1 MIARGIERA
10 ARAAL
15 GSWRGLSL
23 DARLVFAVGV
33 FNWLLLFANH
43 TTVADTRDLPLWRLF
58 PQGWD
63 AVFLIACGVGA
74 VLYALRD
81 LRSGSAFTT
90 RQRALHLGA
99 IVASF
104 VVAPTIA
111 SIVLRETG
119 RAYTYIHDGALMVEW
134 AARKLLSG
142 QNPYVADYLD
152 TPLVNWPMVNNPAL
166 YHLTYFPS
174 LFLITVPFVWV
185 FDHFSITWDER
196 YLYLPAFIA
205 TLAILPLLVK
215 RPEHRLALVAL
226 VALNPQLFPF
236 VVEGRNDFFV
246 LAFLFAGI
254 ALLQRE
260 HRSLGSLAI
269 AAAAAAKL
277 HALFFLPFLAVW
289 LVATRKP
296 KSIRDAIAALR
307 PLVPASVLL
316 AVTFV
321 PFLVNDFAAFYDD
334 VVRYNAGGAAWTY
347 PISGMGFSALLLW
360 LGIIEYRQADF
371 PFAAIEIAV
380 AVPVALWWFRRIW
393 RDPTIANLL
402 TGYAITLLAFLFFG
416 RYFQGNYL
424 GYILAVATPVPFLLR
439 EAHAR
444 VRVRRRR
451 ERRVLVA
458 PPVPAEPAP
467 VLVAPQTQPEAIAEP
482 TPALE
487 SSLTSS
493 RERLAGLRGLAEGS
507 AASGDRRLRWRPH
520 RTPDAHARC
529 RTPRSQRRRDAGRR
543 DVRPAADRGPRARRA
558 AIGAVGY

>member
-23 DARLVFAVGV
+23 DARVVFAVGV

-43 TTVADTRDLPLWRLF
+43 TTVAATRDLPLWRLF
-58 PQGWD
+58 PPGWD
-63 AVFLIACGVGA
+63 AAFLIACGVGA

-81 LRSGSAFTT
+81 LRSGTAFTT
-90 RQRALHLGA
+90 RQRALHLAA
-99 IVASF
+99 IVGSF

-185 FDHFSITWDER
+185 FDHFGISWDER

-296 KSIRDAIAALR
+296 KTIRDAIVALR
-307 PLVPASVLL
+307 PLLPASVLL

-458 PPVPAEPAP
+458 PPVPAELAP

-482 TPALE
+482 APALE
-487 SSLTSS
+487 
-493 RERLAGLRGLAEGS
+493 
-507 AASGDRRLRWRPH
+507 
-520 RTPDAHARC
+520 
-529 RTPRSQRRRDAGRR
+529 
-543 DVRPAADRGPRARRA
+543 
-558 AIGAVGY
+558 